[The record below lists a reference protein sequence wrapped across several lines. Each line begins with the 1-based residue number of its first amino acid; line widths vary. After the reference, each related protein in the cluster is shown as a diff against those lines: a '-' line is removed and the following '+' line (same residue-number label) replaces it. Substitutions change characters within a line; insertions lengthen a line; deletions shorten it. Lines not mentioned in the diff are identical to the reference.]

1 MNESAVF
8 FATVAQLRYFINTRT
23 LPLYD
28 WVPYDIS
35 STIAFWATMLHQTI
49 ALILCANASVAH
61 ETLIS
66 GFMIQICAQLDIL
79 CYRARTLPE
88 LLQEAWQYSNS
99 KEDFKMRERQL
110 IREIVHHHRYVY
122 R

>member
-1 MNESAVF
+1 M
-8 FATVAQLRYFINTRT
+8 
-23 LPLYD
+23 
-28 WVPYDIS
+28 PYDIS
-35 STIAFWATMLHQTI
+35 STMIFWATLLHQTI
-49 ALILCANASVAH
+49 IIMICANTSVAH

-79 CYRARTLPE
+79 CHRARILPD
-88 LLQEAWQYSNS
+88 LLQEAWKCSIS